1 MGTCPSGPTSASCR
15 GSSWSVTTDAVRLGC
30 FIPQGWRA
38 EFPPS
43 MGPSERWEAAVGV
56 AGRAER
62 SGYGAVWVYDHL
74 QAIESDPPSP
84 VFDPLLLLSTVAWAA
99 PKIRIGTMCLAVP
112 LHHPARLAQQL
123 ACLDVAS
130 AGRLEVGL
138 GAGSDPEEARA
149 FGIPVGGLRDRIF
162 ACGEA
167 AELLRAS
174 WSHQH
179 TSFEGRYSL
188 VEDAQIFP
196 KPVQRPG
203 PPIWI
208 AGGGEKLTL
217 WQVARHADGCS
228 LFGPPARVAHK
239 LEVLASHCRAAGRR
253 PESVRVA
260 VVVDCLVA
268 DTEAAADLLVERFNR
283 HLEDPVSYRARRL
296 VGTPESC
303 AQQLQEYVDLGA
315 REICCFFPDAITSD
329 GPEQLAAAV
338 LGPPPPPPQRLLAA
352 GR

>member
-1 MGTCPSGPTSASCR
+1 VGSGAPGPTPASCP
-15 GSSWSVTTDAVRLGC
+15 GSCGSVTTESMRLGC

-38 EFPPS
+38 EFPS
-43 MGPSERWEAAVGV
+43 SLGASERWEAAIGV
-56 AGRAER
+56 ARRAEH

-74 QAIESDPPSP
+74 QAAETDPPSP
-84 VFDPLLLLSTVAWAA
+84 VFDPLLLLATVAWATSD
-99 PKIRIGTMCLAVP
+99 IRIGTMCLAVP
-112 LHHPARLAQQL
+112 LHHPGRLAQQL

-138 GAGSDPEEARA
+138 GAGSDPGEAKA
-149 FGIPVGGLRDRIF
+149 FGISVPGLRDRIF

-167 AELLRAS
+167 AELMRAS
-174 WSHQH
+174 WAHEH
-179 TSFEGRYSL
+179 TSFEGRYTF
-188 VEDAQIFP
+188 VEDALIYP

-228 LFGPPARVAHK
+228 LFGPPAWVARK
-239 LEVLASHCRAAGRR
+239 LEVLAGHCRAAGRR
-253 PESVRVA
+253 PETVRVA

-268 DTEAAADLLVERFNR
+268 DTEAQADLLAERFNR
-283 HLEDPVSYRARRL
+283 NGEDRASYRARRL
-296 VGTPESC
+296 VGTPQGC

-315 REICCFFPDAITSD
+315 REICCYFPDAITSD
-329 GPEQLAAAV
+329 GVERLAAAV
-338 LGPPPPPPQRLLAA
+338 LGPRLTPPLRLT
-352 GR
+352 GS

>member
-1 MGTCPSGPTSASCR
+1 MGPGAPGPTPAGFSDLR
-15 GSSWSVTTDAVRLGC
+15 GSVSTDSLRLGC
-30 FIPQGWRA
+30 FVPQGWRA

-43 MGPSERWEAAVGV
+43 LGASECWEAAISV
-56 AGRAER
+56 ARRAEH
-62 SGYGAVWVYDHL
+62 SGFGATWVYDHL
-74 QAIESDPPSP
+74 QAAEVDRPCP
-84 VFDPLLLLSTVAWAA
+84 VFDPLLLLSTVAWATSR
-99 PKIRIGTMCLAVP
+99 IRIGTMCLAVP
-112 LHHPARLAQQL
+112 LHHPGRLAQQL

-149 FGIPVGGLRDRIF
+149 FGIAVPGLRERIF

-174 WSHQH
+174 WGHEH
-179 TSFEGRYSL
+179 TTFEGRYTM
-188 VEDAQIFP
+188 VEDALIYP

-228 LFGPPARVAHK
+228 LFGPPARVSHK
-239 LEVLASHCRAAGRR
+239 LEILASHCRAAGRR
-253 PESVRVA
+253 PETVRVA

-268 DTEAAADLLVERFNR
+268 DTEAEADLLVDQFNR
-283 HLEDPVSYRARRL
+283 HREDVVSYRARRL
-296 VGTPESC
+296 VGTPEGC
-303 AQQLQEYVDLGA
+303 AQQLQEYVDLGV
-315 REICCFFPDAITSD
+315 REICCVFPDAITSD
-329 GPEQLAAAV
+329 GLEKLATAV
-338 LGPPPPPPQRLLAA
+338 LGSRHTAPDLTPSR
-352 GR
+352 